1 MRILYVDDDEQAR
14 RVVRKSIAG
23 LLGYDVVECATVDR
37 ALDLHRSDPFKL
49 ILSDIR
55 MPGKSGLDLL
65 AELRHNAD
73 IPPADVIFYTGFAD
87 LDTAVAALR
96 LGAFDLISKTARAR
110 DLLDV
115 IHRWEQESTT
125 REQSADTSPSSQV
138 EETEPVTSE
147 VYFPDDTWLGHYSEE
162 MHEIVTLALRL
173 HEDDQAPV
181 LIEGETGTGKEQVAK
196 LVHHGRNGSGKPFVI
211 LNCSALTPTLYE
223 SELFGHEAG
232 AFTGARKHGAPGKL
246 AAADGGT
253 LFLDEI
259 GEMPLDLQPKLLQ
272 FLQSRQYYPVGG
284 VEPKQVRVRII
295 AATNRSLAEMVEA
308 GSFRRDLFYR
318 LNMMRM
324 QLPPLRDMSESIGPL
339 AQRMLVEAARE
350 KHRRFKSIH
359 PDAITR
365 LQTYPW
371 PGNIRE
377 LRNVI
382 ERAILLNDAPE
393 LLPQHLPILAADL
406 DERRD
411 VVSLGDLSFTL
422 PLDSL
427 PLETLER
434 EVIVAALNRFDG
446 NQSRAADYLGLSRY
460 ALKRRLEKYGLN
472 G

>member
-23 LLGYDVVECATVDR
+23 LLGYEVVECATVDR
-37 ALDLHRSDPFKL
+37 ALDLHRADPFKL

-55 MPGKSGLDLL
+55 MPGRSGLDLL
-65 AELRHNAD
+65 AELRHNPD
-73 IPPADVIFYTGFAD
+73 YSHTDVIFYTGFAD

-115 IHRWEQESTT
+115 IHRWEQESASHDQA
-125 REQSADTSPSSQV
+125 EFFVPQ
-138 EETEPVTSE
+138 EPVDNSIPIASE
-147 VYFPDDTWLGHYSEE
+147 VYFPDETWLGQYSDE
-162 MHEIVTLALRL
+162 MREIVTLALRL
-173 HEDDQAPV
+173 HEDSQAPV

-196 LVHHGRNGSGKPFVI
+196 LVHHGRDGSAKPFVL

-223 SELFGHEAG
+223 SELFGHEPG

-259 GEMPLDLQPKLLQ
+259 GEMPLELQPKLLH

-284 VEPKQVRVRII
+284 VEAKQVRVRII
-295 AATNRSLAEMVEA
+295 AATNRSLAEMVES
-308 GSFRRDLFYR
+308 GRFRRDLFYR
-318 LNMMRM
+318 LNMLRIE
-324 QLPPLRDMSESIGPL
+324 LPSLRRIPDSIGPL
-339 AQRMLVEAARE
+339 AQRMMIEIARS
-350 KHRRFKSIH
+350 KHRRFESIH
-359 PDAITR
+359 PDAVAR
-365 LQTYPW
+365 LQAYTW

-393 LLPQHLPILAADL
+393 LLPQHLPMLAADL
-406 DERRD
+406 DERRHI
-411 VVSLGDLSFTL
+411 VSFGELSFNL
-422 PLDSL
+422 PADSL
-427 PLETLER
+427 PLDDLER
-434 EVIVAALNRFDG
+434 EVILATLDRFDG
-446 NQSRAADYLGLSRY
+446 NQSRASDYLGLSRY

-472 G
+472 S